1 MLKRC
6 LQWLSVTIL
15 CFSLLILTGCQA
27 STGGNSNV
35 IHLTLWHSMNPPPS
49 RDVFQKFVDKF
60 NQNHTDIQVESLYT
74 GQADQQMPKILTA
87 VVGNAAPDMLWFD
100 SLLTGKLVELGA
112 IQPLEDWLNN
122 SPLKSEIVPSLFE
135 GMVLDDRIWS
145 IPFTTSN
152 LAIFYR
158 PSLFKAAGI
167 TKLPETWSELRQVA
181 KKLTLDKNG
190 DRHIDQHG
198 IILPLG
204 KGEWTVFSWLPFMFS
219 AEGEL
224 LKDDRPNLVNPG
236 AIAALQLWSDLL
248 KDGSAILSQPERG
261 YEEDAFIAGKIAMQ
275 IKGSWNVSFFDKVGI
290 DFGVFPMPK
299 AKKKA
304 TIVGGANMFVMT
316 TTPEREQASLKFLEY
331 VLSEEFQ
338 TELSLKIG
346 FLPINIKSKNSKIYQ
361 KFVAKQPEMKVFLD
375 QMNSARSRPIIA
387 GYTRLSENLG
397 RAIEETLLGNSPK
410 EALQKAQD
418 RLKLIWETE

>member
-1 MLKRC
+1 MLKPC
-6 LQWLSVTIL
+6 LHWLSVTIL
-15 CFSLLILTGCQA
+15 CFSLLILSGCQA
-27 STGGNSNV
+27 STGGNNV
-35 IHLTLWHSMNPPPS
+35 IHLTLWHNMNPPPS
-49 RDVFQKFVDKF
+49 RDVFQKLVDKF

-87 VVGNAAPDMLWFD
+87 VVGNAAPDMLWFG
-100 SLLTGKLVELGA
+100 SQITGKLVELGA
-112 IQPLEDWLNN
+112 IKPLEDWLKS

-135 GMVLDDRIWS
+135 EMVLDDRIWS

-152 LAIFYR
+152 LAVFYR

-167 TKLPETWSELRQVA
+167 TKVPETWSELRQVA

-190 DRHIDQHG
+190 DRQIDQHG
-198 IILPLG
+198 IMLPLG

-219 AEGEL
+219 ADGEL

-248 KDGSAILSQPERG
+248 KDGSAMLSQPERG
-261 YEEDAFIAGKIAMQ
+261 YEEDALIAGKIAMQ
-275 IKGSWNVSFFDKVGI
+275 IKGSWNVSFFDKLGI

-299 AKKKA
+299 ANKKA
-304 TIVGGANMFVMT
+304 TIIGGANMFVMK

-346 FLPINIKSKNSKIYQ
+346 FLPINIKSRNSKIYRE
-361 KFVAKQPEMKVFLD
+361 FVAKQPEMKVFLD

-397 RAIEETLLGNSPK
+397 RAIEETLLGHSPK

-418 RLKLIWETE
+418 RLKLIWETQ